1 MKSWFGSYIASPGA
15 EPLEATVLGVEK
27 KITAGLRSESGAAIT
42 HSWDIKDIQASFDIS
57 QQATRLVNTREP
69 GKVILIRGK
78 DALQFI
84 NEMQAEQNTSWYKKR
99 KTREWSRSLLIIFSI
114 LLVLAIAYLLLVP
127 WLSEKIASRVPVHTE
142 AQFGNAIYDALELP
156 ALEDARATAL
166 TNDFFRKMNVATA
179 YDIKITVVKG
189 STVNAFALPGGHIV
203 VYTALLDQL
212 QTYPEL
218 AALLS
223 HEFTHVNNKHSTKII
238 FRQLGSRIFLSALFG
253 KFGSVTAVMADQADN
268 LKSLTYS
275 RKLEKEADTEGLA
288 LLQARKIDPEGFV
301 RLFQRLKEASPASE
315 LPEFLGSHPDIDKRI
330 AYIREQSHNSAT
342 EENVQLKTIFEQIKK
357 EP

>member
-1 MKSWFGSYIASPGA
+1 MKSWFGSYIESPGA
-15 EPLEATVLGVEK
+15 EPVEATVLGVEK
-27 KITAGLRSESGAAIT
+27 KITAGVRNESGATIT
-42 HSWDIKDIQASFDIS
+42 RSWDIKDIQASFDIS
-57 QQATRLVNTREP
+57 QQATRLINTKEP
-69 GKVILIRGK
+69 GRMILIQGK

-84 NEMQAEQNTSWYKKR
+84 NEIQAEQNASWHKR
-99 KTREWSRSLLIIFSI
+99 KKVREWGGSLVILFSI
-114 LLVLAIAYLLLVP
+114 LLVLAIAYLLFVP
-127 WLSEKIASRVPVHTE
+127 WLSEKIAARVPVHTE
-142 AQFGNAIYDALELP
+142 EQFGDAIYDALGLSVQ
-156 ALEDARATAL
+156 EDARATAL
-166 TNDFFRKMNVATA
+166 TNDFFRKMNVSTA

-203 VYTALLDQL
+203 VYSALLDQL
-212 QTYPEL
+212 ETYPEL

-253 KFGSVTAVMADQADN
+253 KFGSVTAVMADHADN

-301 RLFQRLKEASPASE
+301 RLFQRLKEAAPGSQ
-315 LPEFLGSHPDIDKRI
+315 LPEFLGSHPDIDNRI
-330 AYIREQSHNSAT
+330 AYIRERSDIVA
-342 EENVQLKTIFEQIKK
+342 EENIQLKTIFEQLKK